1 MGTQTRIL
9 YGDKF
14 TYMMYSHFDDI
25 RNGLSTEP
33 VLDLL
38 TLLQVRWVKYP
49 YCGMIGSENIS
60 HLEMTIQRGLWSAF
74 WTIFRSRI
82 NSHHLGL
89 AT

>member
-14 TYMMYSHFDDI
+14 TYMMHYFDDI
-25 RNGLSTEP
+25 RNDLSREP
-33 VLDLL
+33 VWDIL
-38 TLLQVRWVKYP
+38 TLLQVRLVKYLQ
-49 YCGMIGSENIS
+49 CGVIGSENIS

-82 NSHHLGL
+82 NSHQLGL
-89 AT
+89 ST